1 MEDRVIVS
9 GGMLLLIIAFFL
21 RDFFISIKEL
31 KSNIE
36 SMEVKL
42 GILEN
47 NQTHLDDKFEKL
59 YEAVKDLTIEIKN
72 LNVAINKKKD
82 L

>member
-1 MEDRVIVS
+1 MEDQVIIS

-31 KSNIE
+31 KTKTE

-47 NQTHLDDKFEKL
+47 NQTHMDDKFEKL

>member
-1 MEDRVIVS
+1 MEDQVIIS

-31 KSNIE
+31 KTKTE

-47 NQTHLDDKFEKL
+47 NQTHMDDKFEQL

-72 LNVAINKKKD
+72 LNIAINKKKD

>member
-47 NQTHLDDKFEKL
+47 NQTHMDDKFEKL